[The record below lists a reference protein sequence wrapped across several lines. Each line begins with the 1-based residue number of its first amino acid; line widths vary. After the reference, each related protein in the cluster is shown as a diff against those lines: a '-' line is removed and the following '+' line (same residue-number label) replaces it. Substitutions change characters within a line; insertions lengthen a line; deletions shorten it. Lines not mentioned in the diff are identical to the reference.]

1 MRNMDQLFAKYE
13 RLFDLS
19 GKMALVAGGAGG
31 IGRAIS
37 EGLASRGCEV
47 VLTSRTAEKA
57 DKIAAEIR
65 DAGGKAHGLAL
76 SADAME
82 GVRKSVEAVQKD
94 RGKIDILVNC
104 IGSHI
109 EAPAVE
115 YREEDWDKIFNGS
128 IKTAF
133 FLSQA
138 VAKGQI
144 GHGGG
149 RHIHIS
155 SVRSQL
161 GLQNRGYVSYCSSRG
176 AMNMMIR
183 QLATEW
189 AKHGITVNGIAP
201 TFTRTD
207 LVAKYLNDPAF
218 YNPLIARIPLGR
230 VAEPID
236 IAGLAIYL
244 AAPASSF
251 ITGQIIFAD
260 GGVTACQ

>member
-1 MRNMDQLFAKYE
+1 MRRMDQLLAKYE
-13 RLFDLS
+13 KLFDLS
-19 GKMALVAGGAGG
+19 GLTALVAGGAGG
-31 IGRAIS
+31 IGQAIS
-37 EGLASRGCEV
+37 EGFASRGCEV
-47 VLTSRTAEKA
+47 VLTSRTASKA
-57 DKIAAEIR
+57 EKIAAQIR
-65 DAGGKAHGLAL
+65 DAGGKAHGVAL
-76 SADAME
+76 VADSME
-82 GVRKSVEAVQKD
+82 AVRRSVETVRRD

-109 EAPAVE
+109 EAPAVD

-144 GHGGG
+144 GQGGG

-189 AKHGITVNGIAP
+189 AKHRINVNGIAP

-207 LVAKYLNDPAF
+207 LVAKYLNDPSF

-236 IAGLAIYL
+236 IAGLALYL

>member
-1 MRNMDQLFAKYE
+1 MDQLFAKYE
-13 RLFDLS
+13 RLFELS
-19 GKMALVAGGAGG
+19 GKTALVAGGAGG

-47 VLTSRTAEKA
+47 VLTSRTAAKA
-57 DKIAAEIR
+57 EKIAAEIR
-65 DAGGKAHGLAL
+65 GAGGKAHGVAL
-76 SADAME
+76 VADSME
-82 GVRKSVEAVQKD
+82 AVRKSVEAVQKD

-115 YREEDWDKIFNGS
+115 YREEDWDTIFNGS

-176 AMNMMIR
+176 AMNMMVR

-251 ITGQIIFAD
+251 ITGQIVFAD